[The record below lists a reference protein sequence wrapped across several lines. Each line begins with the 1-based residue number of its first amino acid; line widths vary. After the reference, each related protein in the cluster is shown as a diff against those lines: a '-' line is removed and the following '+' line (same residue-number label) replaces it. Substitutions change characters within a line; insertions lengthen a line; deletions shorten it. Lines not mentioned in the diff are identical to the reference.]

1 MIGKIRHTSR
11 GEEDVTSPQ
20 QGEYSLFMLFAF
32 LQRTF
37 AVKKLGNTKI
47 DSWIVMPIMTI

>member
-1 MIGKIRHTSR
+1 MAPPLPPK
-11 GEEDVTSPQ
+11 
-20 QGEYSLFMLFAF
+20 
-32 LQRTF
+32 RTF